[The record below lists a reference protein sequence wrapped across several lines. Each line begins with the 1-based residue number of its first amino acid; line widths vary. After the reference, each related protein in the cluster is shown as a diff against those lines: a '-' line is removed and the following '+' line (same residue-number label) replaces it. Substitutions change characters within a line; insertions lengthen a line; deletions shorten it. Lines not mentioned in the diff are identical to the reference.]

1 MKSEKVLKRRNRTFY
16 FGKLTCLR
24 KEKHRLYWS
33 HKCYCDNVNSNLKI
47 RRRRKRDVT
56 VEQRIKRCLLA
67 EKMQEQEAYSK
78 KLGLTDVS
86 RFHGKRI
93 NEREENKIC

>member
-1 MKSEKVLKRRNRTFY
+1 M
-16 FGKLTCLR
+16 
-24 KEKHRLYWS
+24 
-33 HKCYCDNVNSNLKI
+33 
-47 RRRRKRDVT
+47 T

-78 KLGLTDVS
+78 NLGLTDVS

>member
-1 MKSEKVLKRRNRTFY
+1 M
-16 FGKLTCLR
+16 
-24 KEKHRLYWS
+24 
-33 HKCYCDNVNSNLKI
+33 
-47 RRRRKRDVT
+47 T

-86 RFHGKRI
+86 RFNGKRI